1 MSAVCIE
8 GYEAPESSSAGDRI
22 LYTDIGGGKVYY
34 GCETTTAYHMD
45 VGLADSKLIC
55 DEKTGEL
62 YDSIKLYML

>member
-1 MSAVCIE
+1 MFAFWAVVSVE
-8 GYEAPESSSAGDRI
+8 LRSYKALDVFSTSG
-22 LYTDIGGGKVYY
+22 

-45 VGLADSKLIC
+45 VGLADSRLIC